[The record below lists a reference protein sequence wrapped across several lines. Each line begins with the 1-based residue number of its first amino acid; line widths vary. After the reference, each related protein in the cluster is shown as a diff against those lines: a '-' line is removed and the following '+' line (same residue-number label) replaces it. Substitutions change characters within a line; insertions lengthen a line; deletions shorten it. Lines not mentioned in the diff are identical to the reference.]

1 MSRLLFLLLAAL
13 PLCGAEYFVAPDGND
28 ANDGSQAKPVAGLM
42 KAQSLAQP
50 GDTVWLR
57 GGTYKATEAQIAR
70 RYRAWVYVNHFTK
83 SGTEAAPITY
93 AAYRDEKP
101 VFDFTAVRPADI
113 RINAFQVSGSWLRF
127 KGFEVVG
134 VQVNFK
140 RHGQSCNIENRGSHN
155 IFERLSL
162 HDGQAIGIYALDGS
176 HNLFLNCDAY
186 RNHDYTSEDGK
197 GGNVDGFGCHPAK
210 GAIDNVFRGCRAWF
224 NSDDGYDCISSH
236 ESVVFEN
243 CWAMY
248 NGYSPD
254 FKALGDGNGFK
265 AGGYGAAT
273 GDWLPEKAPRHT
285 VKGSVAV
292 RNRANGF
299 YANHH
304 LVGGDWLNN
313 SSFQNTSDYNFRMR
327 TTDNLKEIAGFG
339 HAFSGNLGYHSRHTI
354 SELDLTKN
362 PPAPEAF
369 YFAKSA
375 GEFLSLDEKQL
386 LAPRQPDGSLPKLTF
401 LVPKDLKTRQQFG
414 ATR

>member
-1 MSRLLFLLLAAL
+1 MRALLALLLAGVSLSA
-13 PLCGAEYFVAPDGND
+13 AELFVAPDGND
-28 ANDGSQAKPVAGLM
+28 ANEGSLAKPLAGLM
-42 KAQSLAQP
+42 KAQSLAKP

-93 AAYRDEKP
+93 AAYQDEKP
-101 VFDFTAVRPADI
+101 VFDFTGVRPADI
-113 RINAFQVSGSWLRF
+113 RINAFQISGSWLRF

-155 IFERLSL
+155 VFERLSL

-186 RNHDYTSEDGK
+186 RNYDFTSEDGK

-224 NSDDGYDCISSH
+224 NSDDGYDCISAH
-236 ESVVFEN
+236 ESVVFEQ
-243 CWAMY
+243 CWSMY
-248 NGYSPD
+248 NGYSPK
-254 FKALGDGNGFK
+254 FKPLGDGNGFK
-265 AGGYGAAT
+265 AGGYGAVT
-273 GDWLPEKAPRHT
+273 GDWLPDKTPRH
-285 VKGSVAV
+285 VVRDSLAV

-304 LVGGDWLNN
+304 LVGGDWSRN
-313 SSFQNTSDYNFRMR
+313 SSFQNAADFNFRMR
-327 TTDNLKEIAGFG
+327 TPDNTTEIPGYG
-339 HAFSGNLGYHSRHTI
+339 HTFAGNLGYHSRHTI
-354 SELDLTKN
+354 AELDLAKN
-362 PPAPEAF
+362 APAADAF

-375 GEFLSLDEKQL
+375 AEFLSLDEAQL
-386 LAPRQPDGSLPKLTF
+386 IAPRQPDGSLPKLTF
-401 LVPKDLKTRQQFG
+401 LVPKEPEVRNKFG

>member
-1 MSRLLFLLLAAL
+1 LLALLLAGLTSSA
-13 PLCGAEYFVAPDGND
+13 AELFVAPDGND
-28 ANDGSQAKPVAGLM
+28 GNDGSLAKPLAGLM
-42 KAQSLAQP
+42 KAQSLAKP

-57 GGTYKATEAQIAR
+57 GGTYKLTEAQIAR
-70 RYRAWVYVNHFTK
+70 RYRAWVYVQYFDK

-93 AAYRDEKP
+93 AAYQGEKP
-101 VFDFTAVRPADI
+101 VFDLSGVRPAEI
-113 RINAFQVSGSWLRF
+113 RINAFQVNASWLRF
-127 KGFEVVG
+127 KGFEVIG

-155 IFERLSL
+155 VFERLSL

-248 NGYSPD
+248 NGYSPK

-265 AGGYGAAT
+265 AGGYGAAS
-273 GDWLPEKAPRHT
+273 GDMLPAVAPRHT
-285 VKGSVAV
+285 VRDSLAV

-304 LVGGDWLNN
+304 LVGGEWTGN
-313 SSFQNTSDYNFRMR
+313 SSFQNSADFNFRMR
-327 TTDNLKEIAGFG
+327 TPDNGTEIPGFG
-339 HAFSGNLGYHSRHTI
+339 HTFAGNLGYRSKHMI
-354 SELDLTKN
+354 AELDLTKN
-362 PPAPEAF
+362 APAKDAF

-375 GEFLSLDEKQL
+375 SEFLSLDEAQL
-386 LAPRQPDGSLPKLTF
+386 IAPRQPDGSLPKLTF
-401 LVPKDLKTRQQFG
+401 LVPKNAEMRKQYG
-414 ATR
+414 ALR